1 MFTQIPRTT
10 ANSQSRTLTTRGR
23 RGGGAG
29 AGDPYVPGLPV
40 RVWLGLTPGNPA
52 VNDLWRCGSPGPGT
66 QFSAK
71 EPLGKLAEVFHLGQV
86 GHLADSA
93 EGVEL
98 ELQHTLKGPAAEV
111 VRAIPPVA
119 AEELG
124 QQGPLAAER
133 VEVDGHELVVG
144 VGDERVSPVD
154 EPDQLGPVD
163 KDVVGGYVA
172 VNEAGRREGVGK
184 KARDLLSQMAGQAE
198 APEPLRRPGT
208 HLPQDLSP
216 GDRARS
222 RQPMQVADGLAQ
234 LRGDRH
240 RSGVIQAGLS
250 DSHPAQA
257 PGDQVWPAG
266 LAAEQAA

>member
-23 RGGGAG
+23 PGGGAAAG
-29 AGDPYVPGLPV
+29 DPYVPGGGAAAGDPYVPGLPV
-40 RVWLGLTPGNPA
+40 RVWLDLTPCNPA
-52 VNDLWRCGSPGPGT
+52 VNDLWQCGSPGPG

-111 VRAIPPVA
+111 DRAIPPVA

-222 RQPMQVADGLAQ
+222 RQPMQAADGLAQ
-234 LRGDRH
+234 
-240 RSGVIQAGLS
+240 
-250 DSHPAQA
+250 
-257 PGDQVWPAG
+257 
-266 LAAEQAA
+266 